1 MPEIHSMNLASID
14 LNLLLVFDAL
24 MTERHATR
32 AGQRIGLSQP
42 AVSAAL
48 NRLRAILE
56 DELFVRRGGEMA
68 PTALALTLAEPITD
82 ALRRV
87 ELALGVAARFDA
99 ATARQHFKVRGVD
112 YVGYLIIPPLIAS
125 FARTAPGVAVRCLDA
140 QTGSVAELL
149 EEGHIDLAIEVMH
162 DLDYPVRSQFLLRE
176 RYVVIASAHH
186 PEIGT
191 CAGAAHME
199 KFDLDLY
206 CRLPHALHS
215 FVGGTTG
222 NVDAALAAIN
232 RSRRVTFSAPHFF
245 SIARAVADSVMIAT
259 FPEPLARRIAPLLD
273 LSVYFAPIELAPISL
288 GMIWHR
294 RNDSEPGQAWF
305 RQQVMASVR
314 QLDGLDPTLQ

>member
-1 MPEIHSMNLASID
+1 MSEIYSMNLASID

-87 ELALGVAARFDA
+87 ETALGVAARFDA
-99 ATARQHFKVRGVD
+99 STARQHFKVRGVD
-112 YVGYLIIPPLIAS
+112 YVGYLILPALV
-125 FARTAPGVAVRCLDA
+125 ARWAESAAVVPMRCRDA
-140 QTGSVAELL
+140 QIGSVPELL

-186 PEIGT
+186 PDIGGCT
-191 CAGAAHME
+191 GAAQTA
-199 KFDLDLY
+199 KFDLD
-206 CRLPHALHS
+206 
-215 FVGGTTG
+215 
-222 NVDAALAAIN
+222 
-232 RSRRVTFSAPHFF
+232 
-245 SIARAVADSVMIAT
+245 
-259 FPEPLARRIAPLLD
+259 
-273 LSVYFAPIELAPISL
+273 
-288 GMIWHR
+288 
-294 RNDSEPGQAWF
+294 
-305 RQQVMASVR
+305 
-314 QLDGLDPTLQ
+314 

>member
-1 MPEIHSMNLASID
+1 MNLASID

-48 NRLRAILE
+48 NRLRGILA
-56 DELFVRRGGEMA
+56 DDVFVRRGGEMA

-99 ATARQHFKVRGVD
+99 ATARQHFKLRGVD
-112 YVGYLIIPPLIAS
+112 YVGYLIIPPLLAS

-176 RYVVIASAHH
+176 RYVVIASATH
-186 PEIGT
+186 PEIDAS
-191 CAGAAHME
+191 AGATQTAT
-199 KFDLDLY
+199 FDLDLY

-232 RSRRVTFSAPHFF
+232 RSRRVVLSAPHFF
-245 SIARAVADSVMIAT
+245 SIARAVADSDMIAT
-259 FPEPLARRIAPLLD
+259 FPERLARRIAPLLG
-273 LSVYFAPIELAPISL
+273 LNVYLAPIELAPISL

-305 RQQVMASVR
+305 REQVMASVR
-314 QLDGLDPTLQ
+314 KLDGLDSTGSLQ